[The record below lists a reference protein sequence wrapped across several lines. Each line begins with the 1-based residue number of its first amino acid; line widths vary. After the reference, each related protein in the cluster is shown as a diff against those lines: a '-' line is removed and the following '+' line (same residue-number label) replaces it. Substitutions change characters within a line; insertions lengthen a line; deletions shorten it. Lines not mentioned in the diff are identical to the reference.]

1 MNEAKRPKISKW
13 VYEVMRDA
21 GRPITRKAI
30 VLELKHR
37 GREVSRDQ
45 LGTALSNMR
54 GRNQLV
60 VSGKKLK
67 KFSVSELPVAPWDR
81 AKIESPA
88 ELVERIKRINSPKQV
103 EMDVEPVKPVEPV
116 VKAEVVPAP
125 IEVKMS
131 GQESLMLVYMRVK
144 IAAMVLCT
152 GAVAGLAAVLATRL
166 L

>member
-54 GRNQLV
+54 GRKQLV
-60 VSGKKLK
+60 VTGKKLK

-81 AKIESPA
+81 DKEDVDTKESPVQFS
-88 ELVERIKRINSPKQV
+88 LKQV
-103 EMDVEPVKPVEPV
+103 EMKDVV
-116 VKAEVVPAP
+116 VHQPETAP

-144 IAAMVLCT
+144 IASMVLCT
-152 GAVAGLAAVLATRL
+152 GAVAGLAAVLAMRL
-166 L
+166 YS